1 LIVSIAAILLA
12 IALGYE
18 AIWHGAGLR
27 LLRPRWAAVMLACG
41 GGVCFG
47 LGATSI
53 LWFLATLAIPGVR
66 VPLVLLVELAALGG
80 LAFLM
85 RRTGVPVAAGESK
98 PSAWRSNWAAAGAL
112 ALGAVIVT
120 ISLVPSWQA
129 NPQGNWDAWSIWNL
143 RARYLTAPG
152 PLAARAWSPMLVET
166 HPEYPLLLSGT
177 VARAWT
183 LGSNQ
188 SAEVPIA
195 IGLVFLLSLVAAAT
209 GAVAIA
215 RGPSSGLL
223 TGLVLLCTP
232 GITSLAP
239 AQYADVPLAA
249 FFVCAAGFAL
259 VDKPLWAGLFA
270 GMAAWTKDEGLLFCV
285 VLLTLLAVFRRRDLP
300 RALLGAVPGAL
311 VVAVFKLL
319 LSPQVSALGSSGTF
333 GRLVDA
339 QRYLPVLEGLV
350 SSFWNLGVGWFHPVL
365 PLLVYAF
372 AVGLRKDD
380 RSQQWLWTAL
390 AAAVLAGY
398 TFVMLTTPQDL
409 AWQIGTALDRLLA
422 QWWPLAVIAVMTW
435 LRSAEEAMP
444 AVAVPAAAPR
454 TREKRKRA

>member
-1 LIVSIAAILLA
+1 
-12 IALGYE
+12 
-18 AIWHGAGLR
+18 
-27 LLRPRWAAVMLACG
+27 
-41 GGVCFG
+41 
-47 LGATSI
+47 
-53 LWFLATLAIPGVR
+53 
-66 VPLVLLVELAALGG
+66 
-80 LAFLM
+80 
-85 RRTGVPVAAGESK
+85 
-98 PSAWRSNWAAAGAL
+98 
-112 ALGAVIVT
+112 
-120 ISLVPSWQA
+120 
-129 NPQGNWDAWSIWNL
+129 
-143 RARYLTAPG
+143 
-152 PLAARAWSPMLVET
+152 
-166 HPEYPLLLSGT
+166 
-177 VARAWT
+177 
-183 LGSNQ
+183 
-188 SAEVPIA
+188 
-195 IGLVFLLSLVAAAT
+195 
-209 GAVAIA
+209 
-215 RGPSSGLL
+215 
-223 TGLVLLCTP
+223 
-232 GITSLAP
+232 
-239 AQYADVPLAA
+239 
-249 FFVCAAGFAL
+249 